1 MMKAEEEEYE
11 GEAIME
17 IIIILLCM
25 WRTTRDS
32 GQMRPGKLQNGLQK
46 HI

>member
-32 GQMRPGKLQNGLQK
+32 GQKWQNDLQK
-46 HI
+46 HM